1 MMAGVPLDT
10 RASPLIGRVDELR
23 TLCDLVGLGSTAGG
37 AVVLGGDA
45 GAGKSRLVA
54 ELSERARSQGW
65 RVLVGHCLDFGD
77 SSPPYLP
84 FSEALGRLAAD
95 SPDEAKSLLAASP
108 SIARLLPEQRMLTE
122 SDHEMEPTR
131 RTALYDA
138 LHGALT
144 QLSAQTPLLLI
155 IEDVH
160 WADQSTRD
168 LLRFLFA
175 RQFSSPTAILATYR
189 SDDLHRGHP
198 LRAALAEW
206 TRLPAVSRLQLGPLT
221 DGESRQLIRALHARP
236 IPEAELGRI
245 LARAE
250 GNPFFLEELVAA
262 ATVGGAL
269 PTDLADLLLV
279 RLEQIGDDGRL
290 VVRAASVAGRHV
302 SHELLARGAD
312 LDKTGL
318 DNTALDAA
326 VRAALE
332 ANILVLLG
340 DDGYGFRHALLAEA
354 VYQDLLPGER
364 VRLHAAYAAALA
376 SHQVPGSAAEL
387 SRHAR
392 ASHDLITAT
401 RASIEAGDEAMKV
414 GGPEDA
420 LHHYELALELLG
432 DPHVA
437 AGVAADPDAPN
448 RVTLVVRASM
458 AAAAAGHPY
467 RAIALSQDE
476 LAAQPVD
483 APKLDRVRLINGVV
497 STALILDTNLDLLG
511 MTTEAVQLMA
521 DEPPSSIRAHIFN
534 IHARANADRA
544 RDDEAIRWATEALA
558 MAQSLHLAGVATD
571 ATLLLARLDERA
583 GNPDA
588 AKAAMTTAIAEAAAA
603 GEQMAELRGLYN
615 LASLDFGQGR
625 LAQALALY
633 RQAAAKAR
641 AHGQPWAQY
650 GLEATVI
657 GAIVAYMSG
666 DWTLA
671 EEIIDSTGQNPPEQ
685 AQTMLDSVAL
695 EIAAGRGEISWLD
708 ALPRLRNWWL
718 RDGLIAITSGG
729 AAIELY
735 GYLGDVD
742 AAIATYDEVVSS
754 VGRVWHG
761 NRFQARVRLAA
772 LLLGQL
778 ANAAAQAPT
787 TERQQLVHRGDEL
800 ASSALEVAAMA
811 VHSGPESRAWASRVV
826 AENARLH
833 WLGGGAGATPE
844 AGLIQA
850 WQESVTAF
858 AAFGHVHET
867 ARSRVRLGA
876 VLHAAGHV
884 AQAKVEF
891 DAAREVAE
899 RLGAQPL
906 LRELRGFTGH
916 VAAAVQS
923 AGSRDSPALTARE
936 REVLTLVA
944 TGRSNRDIGQQL
956 FISAKTVSVHI
967 SNVLAKLE
975 ATSRTEAVAVARRRG
990 LLGDGRT

>member
-1 MMAGVPLDT
+1 MASVPLDT
-10 RASPLIGRVDELR
+10 RATPLIGRADELAAM
-23 TLCDLVGLGSTAGG
+23 CDLVGLGPAGGSVGLAATASG

-95 SPDEAKSLLAASP
+95 SPAEAESLLNASP
-108 SIARLLPEQRMLTE
+108 AIARLLPAQRLLAE
-122 SDHEMEPTR
+122 SDRAMEPTG

-144 QLSAQTPLLLI
+144 QLSADAPLLLI

-175 RQFSSPTAILATYR
+175 RQFTSPTAILATYR
-189 SDDLHRGHP
+189 TDDLHRSHP

-206 TRLPAVSRLQLGPLT
+206 TRLPGVSRVQLGPLT
-221 DGESRQLIRALHARP
+221 DAESRQLIRVLHGRP
-236 IPEAELGRI
+236 IPEPELSRI

-250 GNPFFLEELVAA
+250 GNPFFIEELVAA

-290 VVRAASVAGRHV
+290 VVRAASVAGRRV
-302 SHELLARGAD
+302 SHDLLARGAE
-312 LDKTGL
+312 L
-318 DNTALDAA
+318 DNAGLDAA
-326 VRAALE
+326 VRIAVE
-332 ANILVLLG
+332 ANILIPLG

-364 VRLHAAYAAALA
+364 VRLHAAYATALA
-376 SHQVPGSAAEL
+376 NHQVQGSAAEL

-401 RASIEAGDEAMKV
+401 RASIEAGDEAMTV

-437 AGVAADPDAPN
+437 AGVAAEPDAPN

-467 RAIALSQDE
+467 RAIALSEDE
-476 LAAQPVD
+476 LAALPAD
-483 APKLDRVRLINGVV
+483 APKLDRVRLIHAMV
-497 STALILDTNLDLLG
+497 STALILDTNLDLLA

-521 DEPPSSIRAHIFN
+521 DEPPSSIRAHVLN
-534 IHARANADRA
+534 IHARANADRS
-544 RDDEAIRWATEALA
+544 RDDEAIRWATEALEI
-558 MAQSLHLAGVATD
+558 AQSLQLAEVATD
-571 ATLLLARLDERA
+571 ATLLLARLDERS
-583 GNPDA
+583 GNPDE
-588 AKAAMTTAIAEAAAA
+588 AKAAITKAIAGAAAA

-615 LASLDFGQGR
+615 LASLEFGQGR
-625 LAQALALY
+625 LAQALELY
-633 RQAAAKAR
+633 QQAVAKAR
-641 AHGQPWAQY
+641 DNGRPWAQY

-657 GAIVAYMSG
+657 GAIVACVAG
-666 DWTLA
+666 DWELA
-671 EEIIDSTGQNPPEQ
+671 EQIIDASGQNPPEQ
-685 AQTMLDSVAL
+685 AQAMLDAVAL
-695 EIAAGRGEISWLD
+695 EIAAGRGDISWLD
-708 ALPRLRNWWL
+708 ELPRLRNWWL

-735 GYLGDVD
+735 GYLGDID
-742 AAIATYDEVVSS
+742 AAAAAYDEVVTS
-754 VGRVWHG
+754 VARVWQG
-761 NRFQARVRLAA
+761 NRFGARVRLAA

-778 ANAAAQAPT
+778 ANAASRAT
-787 TERQQLVHRGDEL
+787 VNERQQLVRRGDEL

-811 VHSGPESRAWASRVV
+811 HHNGPEGRAWASRIV

-833 WLGGGAGATPE
+833 WLGDGIGSTPE
-844 AGLIQA
+844 AGLIDA
-850 WQESVTAF
+850 WQEVVAAF
-858 AAFGHVHET
+858 AAFGHVYET
-867 ARSRVRLGA
+867 ARSRVRLAA
-876 VLHAAGHV
+876 VQHAAGHI
-884 AQAKVEF
+884 ALAKVELE
-891 DAAREVAE
+891 AAREVAQ
-899 RLGAQPL
+899 RLRAEPL
-906 LRELRGFTGH
+906 LREIRGLTGH
-916 VAAAVQS
+916 DAGAAAPVVK
-923 AGSRDSPALTARE
+923 RDSLTLTPRE
-936 REVLTLVA
+936 QEVLTLVA
-944 TGRSNRDIGQQL
+944 IGRSNRDIAGQL

-990 LLGDGRT
+990 LLG

>member
-1 MMAGVPLDT
+1 MMASVPLDT
-10 RASPLIGRVDELR
+10 RATPLIGRVDELR
-23 TLCDLVGLGSTAGG
+23 TLCDLVGLGPTAGD

-84 FSEALGRLAAD
+84 FSEALGRLAAE
-95 SPDEAKSLLAASP
+95 SPAEAQSLLAASP
-108 SIARLLPEQRMLTE
+108 AIARLLPAQRMLNE
-122 SDHEMEPTR
+122 SDHAMEPTG

-144 QLSAQTPLLLI
+144 QVSADTPLLLI
-155 IEDVH
+155 VEDVH

-168 LLRFLFA
+168 LLRFLFS
-175 RQFSSPTAILATYR
+175 RQFTSRTAILATYR
-189 SDDLHRGHP
+189 TDDLHRSHP
-198 LRAALAEW
+198 LRVALAEW
-206 TRLPAVSRLQLGPLT
+206 TRLSGVSRLQLGPLS
-221 DGESRQLIRALHARP
+221 DAESRQLIRALHSSP
-236 IPEAELGRI
+236 MPEPEQLRI

-250 GNPFFLEELVAA
+250 GNPFFIEELVAA

-290 VVRAASVAGRHV
+290 VVRAAAVAGRRV
-302 SHELLARGAD
+302 SHELLARGAE
-312 LDKTGL
+312 L
-318 DNTALDAA
+318 DNSALDAA
-326 VRAALE
+326 VRAAVE
-332 ANILVLLG
+332 ANILVPLG

-376 SHQVPGSAAEL
+376 SHDVQGSAAEL

-392 ASHDLITAT
+392 AAHDLIAAA
-401 RASIEAGDEAMKV
+401 RASIEAGDEAMTV

-458 AAAAAGHPY
+458 SAAAAGHPY
-467 RAIALSQDE
+467 RAIALSEDE
-476 LAAQPVD
+476 LAVLPAD
-483 APKLDRVRLINGVV
+483 APKLDRVRLIHAVV

-521 DEPPSSIRAHIFN
+521 DEPPSSTHAHVLVV
-534 IHARANADRA
+534 HARANADRA
-544 RDDEAIRWATEALA
+544 RDDEAIRWAAEALA

-583 GNPDA
+583 GNPEA
-588 AKAAMTTAIAEAAAA
+588 AQAAMSNAIAEAAAA
-603 GEQMAELRGLYN
+603 GEQLAELRGLYN
-615 LASLDFGQGR
+615 LASLDYGQGR
-625 LAQALALY
+625 LAQALALFQ
-633 RQAAAKAR
+633 QAAAKAR
-641 AHGQPWAQY
+641 DNGRPWAQY

-657 GAIVAYMSG
+657 GAIVAYVAG
-666 DWTLA
+666 DWELA
-671 EEIIDSTGQNPPEQ
+671 ERIIDPSGQNPPEQ
-685 AQTMLDSVAL
+685 AQVMLDAVAI

-708 ALPRLRNWWL
+708 ALPRLRSWWP

-729 AAIELY
+729 GAIELY
-735 GYLGDVD
+735 GYLGDID
-742 AAIATYDEVVSS
+742 AATAAYDEVVAS
-754 VGRVWHG
+754 VAQIWQG
-761 NRFQARVRLAA
+761 NRFGARVRLAA

-778 ANAAAQAPT
+778 ANASSEATAS
-787 TERQQLVHRGDEL
+787 EREQFVRRGDEL
-800 ASSALEVAAMA
+800 ASSALELAAS
-811 VHSGPESRAWASRVV
+811 VRHNGPEGRAWASRVA

-833 WLGGGAGATPE
+833 WLGGGVDAIPE
-844 AGLIQA
+844 ASLIEA
-850 WQESVTAF
+850 WQESVGAF
-858 AAFGHVHET
+858 AAFGHVYES
-867 ARSRVRLGA
+867 ARSRARLAA
-876 VLHAAGHV
+876 VLHATGDIA
-884 AQAKVEF
+884 AAKVESE
-891 DAAREVAE
+891 AARQVAE

-906 LRELRGFTGH
+906 LRELRGLTGYD
-916 VAAAVQS
+916 ASAVRSLVKRESQ
-923 AGSRDSPALTARE
+923 ALTPRE
-936 REVLTLVA
+936 HEVLTLVA
-944 TGRSNRDIGQQL
+944 TGRSNRDIAGQL

-990 LLGDGRT
+990 LIG

>member
-1 MMAGVPLDT
+1 MAMSVMMASVPLDPRT
-10 RASPLIGRVDELR
+10 APLIGRVDELR
-23 TLCDLVGLGSTAGG
+23 TLCDLVGLGSSAGG

-45 GAGKSRLVA
+45 GAGKSRLVS
-54 ELSERARSQGW
+54 ELSERARFQGW

-95 SPDEAKSLLAASP
+95 SPDEADSLLAASP
-108 SIARLLPEQRMLTE
+108 AIARLLPAQRMLTE
-122 SDHEMEPTR
+122 SDHAIEPTG

-138 LHGALT
+138 LHGALS
-144 QLSAQTPLLLI
+144 QLSAMTPLLLI

-175 RQFSSPTAILATYR
+175 RQFTSPTAILATYR
-189 SDDLHRGHP
+189 SDDLHRSHP

-206 TRLPAVSRLQLGPLT
+206 TRLPVSRLQLAPLT
-221 DGESRQLIRALHARP
+221 DAESRQLIRALHGRP
-236 IPEAELGRI
+236 IPEPELQRI

-250 GNPFFLEELVAA
+250 GNPFFIEELVAA

-290 VVRAASVAGRHV
+290 VVRAASVAGRSV
-302 SHELLARGAD
+302 SHELLARGAE
-312 LDKTGL
+312 L
-318 DNTALDAA
+318 DNASLDAA
-326 VRAALE
+326 VRVAVE
-332 ANILVLLG
+332 ANILVPLG

-376 SHQVPGSAAEL
+376 SHQVEGSAAEL

-392 ASHDLITAT
+392 ASHDLVTAT
-401 RASIEAGDEAMKV
+401 HASIEAGDEAMMV
-414 GGPEDA
+414 GGPEDS

-448 RVTLVVRASM
+448 RVTLVVRASL

-476 LAAQPVD
+476 LAGLPAD
-483 APKLDRVRLINGVV
+483 APKLARVRLIHAIV
-497 STALILDTNLDLLG
+497 STALILDTNLDLLA
-511 MTTEAVQLMA
+511 MTTEAMQLMA
-521 DEPPSSIRAHIFN
+521 DEPPSSMRAHVFN
-534 IHARANADRA
+534 IHARANADRS

-558 MAQSLHLAGVATD
+558 MAQSLHLADVATD

-588 AKAAMTTAIAEAAAA
+588 AKAAMTKAIAEAAAA
-603 GEQMAELRGLYN
+603 GERMAELRGLYN
-615 LASLDFGQGR
+615 LASLDYGQGR
-625 LAQALALY
+625 LAQALSLF

-641 AHGQPWAQY
+641 DSGRPWAQY

-657 GAIVAYMSG
+657 GAIVAYVAG
-666 DWTLA
+666 DWDLV
-671 EEIIDSTGQNPPEQ
+671 EEMIDSAGQNPPEQ
-685 AQTMLDSVAL
+685 AQSMLDAVAI
-695 EIAAGRGEISWLD
+695 EIAAGRGEISGLD
-708 ALPRLRNWWL
+708 AVPRLRTWWS

-735 GYLGDVD
+735 GYLGDID
-742 AAIATYDEVVSS
+742 TATATYREVITS
-754 VGRVWHG
+754 VGRVWQNMAFG
-761 NRFQARVRLAA
+761 ARVRLSG

-778 ANAAAQAPT
+778 ANAASKATA
-787 TERQQLVHRGDEL
+787 TEREQLVRQGDQL
-800 ASSALEVAAMA
+800 ASSALEVAAA
-811 VHSGPESRAWASRVV
+811 VRHNGPEGRAWASRVA

-833 WLGGGAGATPE
+833 WLGGGAESTPE
-844 AGLIQA
+844 AGLIEA
-850 WQESVTAF
+850 WQESVDAF
-858 AAFGHVHET
+858 ATFGHVYET
-867 ARSRVRLGA
+867 ARSRVRLAA
-876 VLHAAGHV
+876 VLHAAGKV
-884 AQAKVEF
+884 AEAKVELE
-891 DAAREVAE
+891 AAREVAE

-906 LRELRGFTGH
+906 LRELRGLTGYDPASGRP
-916 VAAAVQS
+916 VVKRESQ
-923 AGSRDSPALTARE
+923 ALTPRE
-936 REVLTLVA
+936 QEVLALVA

-990 LLGDGRT
+990 LLG

>member
-1 MMAGVPLDT
+1 MMASVPLDP
-10 RASPLIGRVDELR
+10 RAVPLVGRVDELR
-23 TLCDLVGLGSTAGG
+23 KLCDLVGLGPTSGG

-84 FSEALGRLAAD
+84 FSEALGRLATD
-95 SPDEAKSLLAASP
+95 SPAEAESLLAASP
-108 SIARLLPEQRMLTE
+108 AIARLLPAQRMLTE
-122 SDHEMEPTR
+122 SDHAMEPTG

-144 QLSAQTPLLLI
+144 QLSADMPLLLI
-155 IEDVH
+155 VEDVH

-175 RQFSSPTAILATYR
+175 RGFVSRTAILATYR
-189 SDDLHRGHP
+189 TDDLHRSHP

-206 TRLPAVSRLQLGPLT
+206 TRLSGVSRLQLAPLT
-221 DGESRQLIRALHARP
+221 DGESRQLIRALHSRP
-236 IPEAELGRI
+236 IPEPELLRI
-245 LARAE
+245 LNRAE
-250 GNPFFLEELVAA
+250 GNPFFIEELVAA
-262 ATVGGAL
+262 AMVGGAL

-290 VVRAASVAGRHV
+290 VVRAASVAGRRV
-302 SHELLARGAD
+302 SHELLAFGAE
-312 LDKTGL
+312 L
-318 DNTALDAA
+318 DNAALDAA
-326 VRAALE
+326 VRVAVE
-332 ANILVLLG
+332 ANILVALG

-376 SHQVPGSAAEL
+376 SHQVEGSAAEL

-401 RASIEAGDEAMKV
+401 RASIEAGDEAMTV

-432 DPHVA
+432 EPLVA
-437 AGVAADPDAPN
+437 AGVAADPDAPD

-467 RAIALSQDE
+467 RAIALSEDE
-476 LAAQPVD
+476 LAALPAD
-483 APKLDRVRLINGVV
+483 APKLARVRLIHSIA

-521 DEPPSSIRAHIFN
+521 DEPPSSTRAHALIV
-534 IHARANADRA
+534 HARANADRS
-544 RDDEAIRWATEALA
+544 RDDEAVRWATEALA
-558 MAQSLHLAGVATD
+558 MAQSLQLAGVATD

-588 AKAAMTTAIAEAAAA
+588 AKAAMTKAIAEAAAA
-603 GEQMAELRGLYN
+603 GEQLAELRGLYN
-615 LASLDFGQGR
+615 LASLDYGQGR
-625 LAQALALY
+625 LTQALTLFQ
-633 RQAAAKAR
+633 QAAAKAR
-641 AHGQPWAQY
+641 DNGRPWAQY
-650 GLEATVI
+650 GLEAVVI
-657 GAIVAYMSG
+657 GAIVAFVSG
-666 DWTLA
+666 DWELA
-671 EEIIDSTGQNPPEQ
+671 EQIIDSTGQNPPEQ
-685 AQTMLDSVAL
+685 AQVMLDAVAI
-695 EIAAGRGEISWLD
+695 EIAAGRGETSRLD
-708 ALPRLRNWWL
+708 ALPRLRSWWS

-735 GYLGDVD
+735 GYLGDID
-742 AAIATYDEVVSS
+742 AAAAAYDEVVTA
-754 VGRVWHG
+754 VGQIWQG
-761 NRFQARVRLAA
+761 NRFGARVRLAA
-772 LLLGQL
+772 LLLGQF
-778 ANAAAQAPT
+778 ANAASGATA
-787 TERQQLVHRGDEL
+787 TEREQLVRRGDEL
-800 ASSALEVAAMA
+800 AKSALEVVAS
-811 VHSGPESRAWASRVV
+811 VRHNGPEGRAWAGRIA
-826 AENARLH
+826 AESARLH
-833 WLGGGAGATPE
+833 WLGGGVDSTPE
-844 AGLIQA
+844 GGLIDA
-850 WQESVTAF
+850 WQESVVAF
-858 AAFGHVHET
+858 AAFGHVYET
-867 ARSRVRLGA
+867 ARSRARLAA
-876 VLHAAGHV
+876 VQRAAGYI
-884 AQAKVEF
+884 AEAKLESE
-891 DAAREVAE
+891 AAREVAE

-906 LRELRGFTGH
+906 LRELRGLTGYD
-916 VAAAVQS
+916 AAAARTVVKRESQ
-923 AGSRDSPALTARE
+923 ALTPRE
-936 REVLTLVA
+936 QEVLTLVA
-944 TGRSNRDIGQQL
+944 TGRSNRDIAQQL

-990 LLGDGRT
+990 LLG

>member
-1 MMAGVPLDT
+1 MMAGVPLDP
-10 RASPLIGRVDELR
+10 RAVPLVGRVDELR
-23 TLCDLVGLGSTAGG
+23 TLCDLVGLGPTAGG

-84 FSEALGRLAAD
+84 FSEALGRLATD
-95 SPDEAKSLLAASP
+95 SPADAESLLAASP
-108 SIARLLPEQRMLTE
+108 AIARLLPAQRLLTE
-122 SDHEMEPTR
+122 SDRAMEPTG

-144 QLSAQTPLLLI
+144 QLSADTPLLLI

-175 RQFSSPTAILATYR
+175 RQFASRTAILATYR
-189 SDDLHRGHP
+189 TDDLHRSHP

-206 TRLPAVSRLQLGPLT
+206 TRLSGVTRVQLAPLT
-221 DGESRQLIRALHARP
+221 DAESRQLVRALHSRP
-236 IPEAELGRI
+236 IPEPELLRI
-245 LARAE
+245 LLRAE
-250 GNPFFLEELVAA
+250 GNPFFIEELVAA

-279 RLEQIGDDGRL
+279 RLEQIGDDSRL
-290 VVRAASVAGRHV
+290 VVRAASVAGRRM
-302 SHELLARGAD
+302 SHELLACGAE
-312 LDKTGL
+312 L
-318 DNTALDAA
+318 DNAALDAA
-326 VRAALE
+326 VRVAVE
-332 ANILVLLG
+332 ANILVALG

-376 SHQVPGSAAEL
+376 SHRVQGSAAEL

-401 RASIEAGDEAMKV
+401 RASIEAGDEAMRV

-437 AGVAADPDAPN
+437 AGVAADPEAPD

-467 RAIALSQDE
+467 RAIALSEDE
-476 LAAQPVD
+476 LAALPTD
-483 APKLDRVRLINGVV
+483 APKLARVRLIHAIA

-521 DEPPSSIRAHIFN
+521 DEPPSSMRAHVFN
-534 IHARANADRA
+534 IHARANADRS

-558 MAQSLHLAGVATD
+558 MAQSLQLAEVATD

-588 AKAAMTTAIAEAAAA
+588 AEAAMIKAIAEAASA

-615 LASLDFGQGR
+615 LASLDYGQGR
-625 LAQALALY
+625 LTQALELFQ
-633 RQAAAKAR
+633 QAAAKAR
-641 AHGQPWAQY
+641 DNGRPWAQY

-657 GAIVAYMSG
+657 GGIVAFVSG
-666 DWTLA
+666 DWELA
-671 EEIIDSTGQNPPEQ
+671 ERIIDSTGQTPPEQ
-685 AQTMLDSVAL
+685 AQVMLDAVAL
-695 EIAAGRGEISWLD
+695 EVAAGRGEISWLD
-708 ALPRLRNWWL
+708 ALPRVRTWWP

-735 GYLGDVD
+735 GYLGDID
-742 AAIATYDEVVSS
+742 AATAAYDEVVTS
-754 VGRVWHG
+754 VAQIWQG
-761 NRFQARVRLAA
+761 NRFGARVRLAA

-778 ANAAAQAPT
+778 ANAASEASAA
-787 TERQQLVHRGDEL
+787 ERERLVRRGDEL
-800 ASSALEVAAMA
+800 AKSALEVVASIR
-811 VHSGPESRAWASRVV
+811 HNGPEGRAWAGRVA

-833 WLGGGAGATPE
+833 WLGGGADSTPE
-844 AGLIQA
+844 SGLIEA
-850 WQESVTAF
+850 WQQSVTAF
-858 AAFGHVHET
+858 GAFGHVHET
-867 ARSRVRLGA
+867 ARSRARLAA
-876 VLHAAGHV
+876 VQRAAGYI
-884 AQAKVEF
+884 AEAKMESE
-891 DAAREVAE
+891 AAHEVAE

-906 LRELRGFTGH
+906 LRELGGLTGRD
-916 VAAAVQS
+916 AAAVRSVVKRESQV
-923 AGSRDSPALTARE
+923 LTPRE
-936 REVLTLVA
+936 QEVLALVA
-944 TGRSNRDIGQQL
+944 TGRSNRDIAGQL

-990 LLGDGRT
+990 LLG